1 MTSGESSCRPARLER
16 FDATV
21 GALCDG
27 LAIRAGLLDDALVAY
42 RTACDPSFRAPTADS
57 DEMVRAVASAL
68 RDLGRWTGAV
78 GSAFRRAA
86 DDQGLPGWFGL
97 DGEMTLAD
105 ARIEDGLGGWSDP
118 YRGVAE
124 GTASQLAG
132 DLAVDD
138 DPDGPPAWVELVG
151 DGTTVTDVLGPLLE
165 GAAVGLADLP
175 PGVAVTLRVEAGAAA
190 VLADGAVV
198 ARLSRS
204 ELSARLMLPT
214 AGAPRVAAAA
224 TWVGR
229 AGSALAFLAGAGEQ
243 WHADGGL
250 PSSPRVARA
259 VTRGG
264 GVAALSAGAGAAG
277 VEAGAVCGPFVP
289 VCSTVFGIGGAIAGG
304 VAGEA
309 IVEALPWMEQP
320 PPGEHDVGIVT
331 DEIAADDGSVN
342 ARLGAQADLA
352 ASDLAV
358 LATTDDPQLSER
370 VMSVLPDDD
379 VLERIVA
386 YDDRSAPPWVPAGTT
401 TTSTTSTTAPS
412 PPAPERASG
421 GAAPPPDPWAG
432 DRGAGP

>member
-1 MTSGESSCRPARLER
+1 VTSGESSCRPARLER

-27 LAIRAGLLDDALVAY
+27 LGIRAGLLDDALAAY
-42 RTACDPSFRAPTADS
+42 RSSCDPSFRAPTAES

-68 RDLGRWTGAV
+68 RDLGQWAGAV
-78 GSAFRRAA
+78 GAAFRRAA
-86 DDQGLPGWFGL
+86 EAEGLPGWFGL
-97 DGEMTLAD
+97 DGELTLAD

-124 GTASQLAG
+124 GTASQLAR
-132 DLAVDD
+132 DLGVDD

-151 DGTTVTDVLGPLLE
+151 DGTTVTDVLGPLLA
-165 GAAVGLADLP
+165 GTALGLAGLP
-175 PGVAVTLRVEAGAAA
+175 PGVAVTLRVEAGAVA
-190 VLADGAVV
+190 VLADDAVV
-198 ARLSRS
+198 TRLSRS

-229 AGSALAFLAGAGEQ
+229 AGSALAFLAGGGEQ

-250 PSSPRVARA
+250 PASRRVARA

-277 VEAGAVCGPFVP
+277 VEAGAVCGPFMP

-304 VAGEA
+304 IAGGA
-309 IVEALPWMEQP
+309 IVDALPWMEPP
-320 PPGEHDVGIVT
+320 PPGEHDLGIISH
-331 DEIAADDGSVN
+331 EIAADDGRAN
-342 ARLGAQADLA
+342 ARLGAQADLT

-358 LATTDDPQLSER
+358 LATADDPHLSER

-386 YDDRSAPPWVPAGTT
+386 YDERSAPPWVPAGTT
-401 TTSTTSTTAPS
+401 TTSTTAPS
-412 PPAPERASG
+412 PPAPGRGTG

-432 DRGAGP
+432 DWAAGP